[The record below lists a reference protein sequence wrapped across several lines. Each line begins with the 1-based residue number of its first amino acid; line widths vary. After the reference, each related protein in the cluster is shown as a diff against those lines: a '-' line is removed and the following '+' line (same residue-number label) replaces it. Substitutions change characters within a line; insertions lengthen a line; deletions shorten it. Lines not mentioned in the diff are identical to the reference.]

1 MRDMKSF
8 RRWALLVLA
17 VGFLVSIHDPSLQPL
32 QLVAADAKP
41 GVTTVQW
48 RLLRSLDLSTGEAP
62 ADLKKIDN
70 ATVRI
75 AGYMV
80 PLESD
85 DQEEADEFL
94 IVPIAGGC
102 IHTPPPPPHQIV
114 YCRMVGKKKTKIAM
128 FEPNWFEGKIAINKT
143 GSPYGAVS
151 YQMTV
156 ANVTAY
162 SSK

>member
-1 MRDMKSF
+1 MRSMPSI
-8 RRWALLVLA
+8 RRFALLLLA
-17 VGFLVSIHDPSLQPL
+17 VGLLVSIHDPALLPL
-32 QLVAADAKP
+32 IAAETKTGAT
-41 GVTTVQW
+41 VVQW
-48 RLLRSLDLSTGEAP
+48 RLLRSLDLTSGEAP
-62 ADLKKIDN
+62 PDLKKIDN
-70 ATVRI
+70 TTVRI

-85 DQEEADEFL
+85 DQDEADEYL

-114 YCRMVGKKKTKIAM
+114 YCRMAGKKRVKVLM
-128 FEPNWFEGKIAINKT
+128 FEPNWFEGKISINKT

-156 ANVTAY
+156 ANVEPY
-162 SSK
+162 KSK

>member
-1 MRDMKSF
+1 MISMQSL
-8 RRWALLVLA
+8 RRSALLVLA
-17 VGFLVSIHDPSLQPL
+17 VGLLVMIHDPALLP
-32 QLVAADAKP
+32 LVAADTKP
-41 GVTTVQW
+41 SAATTVQW
-48 RLLRSLDLSTGEAP
+48 RLLRQLDLASGEAP
-62 ADLKKIDN
+62 PELKKIDN
-70 ATVRI
+70 TTVRI

-85 DQEEADEFL
+85 DQEEADEYL

-114 YCRMVGKKKTKIAM
+114 YCRMVGKKKAKVLM
-128 FEPNWFEGKIAINKT
+128 FEPNWFEGKIQINKT

-156 ANVTAY
+156 ANVEPY
-162 SSK
+162 KSR

>member
-1 MRDMKSF
+1 MQSF
-8 RRWALLVLA
+8 RRWALIVLA
-17 VGFLVSIHDPSLQPL
+17 VAFLVTIEDPALQTL
-32 QLVAADAKP
+32 IAADDKGAFP
-41 GVTTVQW
+41 TVQW
-48 RLLRSLDLSTGEAP
+48 RLLRSLDLNTGEAP
-62 ADLKKIDN
+62 PDLKKIDKTN
-70 ATVRI
+70 VRI

-85 DQEEADEFL
+85 DQDEADEYL

-114 YCRMVGKKKTKIAM
+114 YCKNAGKKKTKVAM
-128 FEPNWFEGKIAINKT
+128 FEPNWFSGSFTINKT

-156 ANVTAY
+156 TNVEAY
-162 SSK
+162 KSH

>member
-1 MRDMKSF
+1 MKDMQTF
-8 RRWALLVLA
+8 RRFALFVLA
-17 VGFLVSIHDPSLQPL
+17 VGLLVSIHDPALLPL
-32 QLVAADAKP
+32 AAADTKP
-41 GVTTVQW
+41 GATTVQW
-48 RLLRSLDLSTGEAP
+48 RLLRSLDLTSGEAP
-62 ADLKKIDN
+62 PDLKKIDN
-70 ATVRI
+70 TNVRI

-85 DQEEADEFL
+85 DQEEADEYL

-114 YCRMVGKKKTKIAM
+114 YCRMAGKKRTKVLM
-128 FEPNWFEGKIAINKT
+128 FEPNWFEGKITINKT

-156 ANVTAY
+156 ANVEPY
-162 SSK
+162 KSK

>member
-1 MRDMKSF
+1 MRSMPSI
-8 RRWALLVLA
+8 RRFALLLLA
-17 VGFLVSIHDPSLQPL
+17 VGLLVSIHDPALLPL
-32 QLVAADAKP
+32 IAAETKA
-41 GVTTVQW
+41 GATVVQW
-48 RLLRSLDLSTGEAP
+48 RLLRSLDLTSGEAP
-62 ADLKKIDN
+62 PDLKKIDN
-70 ATVRI
+70 TTVRI

-85 DQEEADEFL
+85 DQDEADEYL

-114 YCRMVGKKKTKIAM
+114 YCRMAGKKRVKVLM
-128 FEPNWFEGKIAINKT
+128 FEPNWFEGKLSINKT

-156 ANVTAY
+156 ANVEPY
-162 SSK
+162 KSK